1 MVSER
6 GSLHISISIF
16 LQRFF
21 SANKWVFK
29 TKFWADGSIERHK
42 ARLVAKGYA
51 QVEGLDYHDTFAH
64 VAKLVTVR
72 CVLQWLQLVIGIFF
86 SWTSTIH
93 SSMATLMKIFLWLL
107 HQAIPNRRMP
117 VFVIFRNH
125 SMASSKLLT
134 IGSLNYHLFY
144 LLQVSP
150 SHRRITLS
158 SLAIGDS
165 PSLSYLFMLM
175 TFSWQEMISLTSIFQ
190 SHTCPTL

>member
-93 SSMATLMKIFLWLL
+93 SSMATLMKIFL
-107 HQAIPNRRMP
+107 
-117 VFVIFRNH
+117 
-125 SMASSKLLT
+125 
-134 IGSLNYHLFY
+134 
-144 LLQVSP
+144 
-150 SHRRITLS
+150 
-158 SLAIGDS
+158 
-165 PSLSYLFMLM
+165 
-175 TFSWQEMISLTSIFQ
+175 
-190 SHTCPTL
+190 